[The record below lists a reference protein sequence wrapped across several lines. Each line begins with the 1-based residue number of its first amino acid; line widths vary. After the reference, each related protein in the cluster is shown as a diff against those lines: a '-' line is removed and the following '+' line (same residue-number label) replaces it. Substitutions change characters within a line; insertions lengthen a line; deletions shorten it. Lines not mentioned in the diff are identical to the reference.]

1 LQGDALAPQLAMSVR
16 TIGGAVETVVTHRPP
31 AALPHPTDDTRLIT
45 KAASRGLELIFRAG
59 FAFSKAEILL
69 LDLRQR
75 GEFTDDLFVAT
86 PPVAA
91 ERVMGVTDAIN
102 ARWGRGT
109 MRPAGVPA
117 NPDWGMRREMMSPS
131 YTTRIDQLWTVK

>member
-1 LQGDALAPQLAMSVR
+1 MLYFPFS
-16 TIGGAVETVVTHRPP
+16 ETT
-31 AALPHPTDDTRLIT
+31 PT
-45 KAASRGLELIFRAG
+45 
-59 FAFSKAEILL
+59 FSKAEILL

-86 PPVAA
+86 PPEAA
-91 ERVMGVTDAIN
+91 ERVMEVMDAIN

-117 NPDWGMRREMMSPS
+117 KPDWGMRREMMSPS
-131 YTTRIDQLWTVK
+131 YTTQIDQLWTVS